1 MKKVLSKVAKGA
13 GKYEGT
19 VWFHELSD
27 EGTCTVLYSNCV
39 QHYDLS
45 TGLDQCS
52 LLSNVSCSLCRNIV

>member
-39 QHYDLS
+39 QHDLS